1 MKKYKVILTE
11 SEMQKLKHLVNEKV
25 NDDDVDVNVGGSR
38 LHKNLKMADNY
49 LKKIIIDLLKSET
62 DFRVRKN
69 RVGDIEIESDTVA
82 TDIEFDSDGL
92 ILVSFLP
99 KFEDY
104 DIDGIEYLS
113 DDEMKRYSDDDEMKR
128 YSDEK
133 TRRTK
138 IQDRYDDKGKQY
150 DIDDY
155 NDRGRNGLEM
165 LAKTIVSYI
174 EKVMK

>member
-38 LHKNLKMADNY
+38 LHKNLKKGDNY

-113 DDEMKRYSDDDEMKR
+113 DDEMKRYSDE
-128 YSDEK
+128 E

-150 DIDDY
+150 NIDDY

>member
-38 LHKNLKMADNY
+38 LHKNLKKGDNY
-49 LKKIIIDLLKSET
+49 LKKMIIDLLKSET
-62 DFRVRKN
+62 DFNVKMYSA
-69 RVGDIEIESDTVA
+69 GDIVVESDTVA

-113 DDEMKRYSDDDEMKR
+113 DDEMKRYSDE
-128 YSDEK
+128 E

-155 NDRGRNGLEM
+155 NDRGRNGLET
-165 LAKTIVSYI
+165 LAKTIVSYL
-174 EKVMK
+174 EEVM

>member
-38 LHKNLKMADNY
+38 LHKNLKKGDNY

-113 DDEMKRYSDDDEMKR
+113 DDEMKRYSDE
-128 YSDEK
+128 E

>member
-1 MKKYKVILTE
+1 MKRYKVILTE

-38 LHKNLKMADNY
+38 LHKNLKKGDNY
-49 LKKIIIDLLKSET
+49 LKKMIIDLLKSET
-62 DFRVRKN
+62 DFNVKMYSA
-69 RVGDIEIESDTVA
+69 GDIVVESDTVA

-113 DDEMKRYSDDDEMKR
+113 DDEMKRYSDE
-128 YSDEK
+128 E

-155 NDRGRNGLEM
+155 NDRGRNGLET
-165 LAKTIVSYI
+165 LAKTIVSYL
-174 EKVMK
+174 EEVM

>member
-38 LHKNLKMADNY
+38 LHKNLKKGDNY
-49 LKKIIIDLLKSET
+49 LKKMIIDLLKSET
-62 DFRVRKN
+62 DFNVKMYSA
-69 RVGDIEIESDTVA
+69 GDIVVESDTVA
-82 TDIEFDSDGL
+82 TDIEFDSNGL

-113 DDEMKRYSDDDEMKR
+113 DDEMKRYSDE
-128 YSDEK
+128 E

-138 IQDRYDDKGKQY
+138 IQDRYDDKDKQY

>member
-25 NDDDVDVNVGGSR
+25 NDDDVDVNVSDAR
-38 LHKNLKMADNY
+38 LHKNLKKVDNY

-104 DIDGIEYLS
+104 D
-113 DDEMKRYSDDDEMKR
+113 
-128 YSDEK
+128 
-133 TRRTK
+133 
-138 IQDRYDDKGKQY
+138 YDDKGKQY
-150 DIDDY
+150 NIDDY

>member
-38 LHKNLKMADNY
+38 LHKNLKKGDNY
-49 LKKIIIDLLKSET
+49 LKKMIIDLLKSET
-62 DFRVRKN
+62 DFNVKMDSA
-69 RVGDIEIESDTVA
+69 GDIEIESDTVA

-113 DDEMKRYSDDDEMKR
+113 DDEMKRYSDE
-128 YSDEK
+128 E

>member
-38 LHKNLKMADNY
+38 LHKNLKKGDNY

-113 DDEMKRYSDDDEMKR
+113 DDEMKRYSDE
-128 YSDEK
+128 E

-155 NDRGRNGLEM
+155 NDRGRNGLET
-165 LAKTIVSYI
+165 LAKNIVSYL
-174 EKVMK
+174 EEVM

>member
-25 NDDDVDVNVGGSR
+25 NDDDADVNVGGSR
-38 LHKNLKMADNY
+38 LHKNLKKGDNY

-113 DDEMKRYSDDDEMKR
+113 DDEMKRYSDE
-128 YSDEK
+128 E

>member
-38 LHKNLKMADNY
+38 LHKNLKKGDNY
-49 LKKIIIDLLKSET
+49 LKKMIIDLLKSET

-113 DDEMKRYSDDDEMKR
+113 DDEMKRYSDE
-128 YSDEK
+128 E

>member
-38 LHKNLKMADNY
+38 LHKNLKKGNNY
-49 LKKIIIDLLKSET
+49 LKKMIIDLLKSET

-113 DDEMKRYSDDDEMKR
+113 DDEMKRYSDE
-128 YSDEK
+128 E

>member
-38 LHKNLKMADNY
+38 LHKNLKKGDNY
-49 LKKIIIDLLKSET
+49 LKKMIIDLLKSET

-82 TDIEFDSDGL
+82 TDIEFDSGGL

-113 DDEMKRYSDDDEMKR
+113 DDEMKRYSDE
-128 YSDEK
+128 E

-174 EKVMK
+174 KKVMK

>member
-25 NDDDVDVNVGGSR
+25 NDDDVDVNVSDAR

>member
-1 MKKYKVILTE
+1 MKKYEVILTE

-25 NDDDVDVNVGGSR
+25 NDDDVDVNVGGTR
-38 LHKNLKMADNY
+38 LHKNLKRGDNY
-49 LKKIIIDLLKSET
+49 LKKMIIDLLKSET
-62 DFRVRKN
+62 DFNVKMYSA
-69 RVGDIEIESDTVA
+69 GDIVVESDTVA

-113 DDEMKRYSDDDEMKR
+113 DDEMKRYSDE
-128 YSDEK
+128 E

-155 NDRGRNGLEM
+155 NDRGRNGLET
-165 LAKTIVSYI
+165 LAKTIVSYL
-174 EKVMK
+174 EEVM

>member
-25 NDDDVDVNVGGSR
+25 NDDDVDVNVSDAR

-113 DDEMKRYSDDDEMKR
+113 DDEMKRYSDE
-128 YSDEK
+128 E

-155 NDRGRNGLEM
+155 NDRGRNGLET
-165 LAKTIVSYI
+165 LAKNIVSYI
-174 EKVMK
+174 EKVMLRFS